1 VGRAIIDIAT
11 GLGGGA
17 KPRQARVDAAA
28 ALGQAAAMLR
38 PAFATVLVLAS
49 LSAPAAAQDRKP
61 PYWASVVPNEANIRT
76 GPGRNFPAIWQFR
89 RAGLPVKVIATFPAW
104 RKVEDP
110 DGAQGWMQANMLSE
124 ARTGMVRGDIA
135 PMRARPEAGAQI
147 VWRAAPGVVGKL
159 RACRQGW
166 CDFDV
171 KGRRGWIEARSLWGV
186 APGEV
191 VED

>member
-1 VGRAIIDIAT
+1 
-11 GLGGGA
+11 
-17 KPRQARVDAAA
+17 
-28 ALGQAAAMLR
+28 MLR
-38 PAFATVLVLAS
+38 PVLAALVVLAS
-49 LSAPAAAQDRKP
+49 LPNPAAAQDRKP
-61 PYWASVVPNEANIRT
+61 PYWASVVPSEANIRT

-89 RAGLPVKVIATFPAW
+89 RAGLPVKVVATFPAW

-124 ARTGMVRGDIA
+124 GRTGMVRGDIT
-135 PMRARPEAGAQI
+135 PLRSRPETGAPT

-159 RACRQGW
+159 RACRHGW

-171 KGRRGWIEARSLWGV
+171 KGRRGWIEAFHLWGV
-186 APGEV
+186 TPGET